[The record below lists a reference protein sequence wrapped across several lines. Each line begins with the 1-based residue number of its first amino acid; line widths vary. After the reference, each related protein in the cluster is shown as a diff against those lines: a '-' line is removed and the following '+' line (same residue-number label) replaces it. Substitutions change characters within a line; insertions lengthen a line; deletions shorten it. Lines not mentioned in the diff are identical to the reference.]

1 MKPNRWIVTVLFA
14 MLVVWVAHTLVAGL
28 GTRPSPQIIGFEAGA
43 IGDLALPA
51 ETVDAEFEAAGRSM
65 RRANA
70 IGRVFA
76 VTDDVLA
83 WASFLATT
91 VIALTL
97 AAYGRP
103 GASEGIEGPRTLPRP
118 LRRLLPMLAALA
130 AACTGASNMST
141 AQSAEWYDKADEK
154 YQAIVNARRE
164 LSDAETAAEQQV
176 VLDGLA
182 KVSGR

>member
-1 MKPNRWIVTVLFA
+1 
-14 MLVVWVAHTLVAGL
+14 
-28 GTRPSPQIIGFEAGA
+28 
-43 IGDLALPA
+43 
-51 ETVDAEFEAAGRSM
+51 
-65 RRANA
+65 
-70 IGRVFA
+70 
-76 VTDDVLA
+76 
-83 WASFLATT
+83 
-91 VIALTL
+91 
-97 AAYGRP
+97 
-103 GASEGIEGPRTLPRP
+103 
-118 LRRLLPMLAALA
+118 MLAALA